1 MHVAKG
7 WVRIY
12 KVRACTL
19 TPQPFQKKTIFHQG
33 AAKADGD
40 DRKVLEER
48 KSRTNPQECL
58 MLRGG
63 IVPYVLGQKT

>member
-1 MHVAKG
+1 MGKDSQSEGLRLDPSASPEQNYLPPRGGEGG
-7 WVRIY
+7 W
-12 KVRACTL
+12 
-19 TPQPFQKKTIFHQG
+19 
-33 AAKADGD
+33 GD
-40 DRKVLEER
+40 DSKVLEER